1 MDQSM
6 ESMEKYMHQQD
17 ERTEIF
23 ELRDTAN
30 SM

>member
-6 ESMEKYMHQQD
+6 ESTEKYIHRQD